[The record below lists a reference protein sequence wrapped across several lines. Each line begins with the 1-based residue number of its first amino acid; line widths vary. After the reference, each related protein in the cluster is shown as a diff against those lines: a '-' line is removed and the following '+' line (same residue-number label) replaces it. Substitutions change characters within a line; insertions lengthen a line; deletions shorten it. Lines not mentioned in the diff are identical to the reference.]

1 MSPMQSPDQPADK
14 KNRWLTPLYKAYE
27 RFLKIRGHPREIAS
41 GMALG
46 LFIGMTPVMG
56 LHMIIAVPLAA
67 LFKWNKISA
76 GIGVWITNAVTA
88 PFIYGITYLV
98 GAWMI
103 GIEKPSG
110 MDPAQ
115 GLSGLYRMILKAPE
129 IFWAM
134 TMGGIVLGIPLALAG
149 YYFSY
154 SVLHKYQQGIK
165 EKIAKSK
172 ESLAHRKE
180 ERKRK
185 KEAAKQT
192 AGLPS
197 STDGPRPPVR

>member
-1 MSPMQSPDQPADK
+1 MCPIQNTEPSDGK
-14 KNRWLTPLYKAYE
+14 KPTWFTPLYKAYE
-27 RFLKIRGHPREIAS
+27 RFLKIRGNPREIAL

-88 PFIYGITYLV
+88 PFIYGFTYLV
-98 GAWMI
+98 GAWII
-103 GIEKPSG
+103 GIEKPTG
-110 MDPAQ
+110 INPHH
-115 GLSGLYRMILKAPE
+115 GLGGLYKMLLKAPE

-134 TMGGIVLGIPLALAG
+134 TIGGIVLGIPLAIAG
-149 YYFSY
+149 YWFSY

-165 EKIAKSK
+165 IKIAKSK
-172 ESLAHRKE
+172 ESLAHKKE
-180 ERKRK
+180 DRQRK
-185 KEAAKQT
+185 KTEIKPAAKV
-192 AGLPS
+192 PS
-197 STDGPRPPVR
+197 STDGPRPPAN